1 MAVAPTIISFVANT
15 QIKSADVN
23 TNFTNLATW
32 LSTNA
37 VTADGQVPFTA
48 AAPQCSVTPTIDDH
62 LTRKG
67 YVDARFA
74 AKSGYQ
80 LFLNNAANVT
90 LTAPVS
96 GVAQETTLATVDSTT
111 AIPVNATHP
120 GLVLVATASCE
131 LRGGNGNAT
140 FLGTVEVSFD
150 NGTTWETARRVNAV
164 ASVISPAAE
173 GYGGL
178 TVQTFASKASYTTA
192 SIVKARFKAT
202 QRASFSTQY
211 SAESIQLALEV
222 RREVPL
228 A

>member
-1 MAVAPTIISFVANT
+1 MATAPIITSFVANT
-15 QIKSADVN
+15 AIESAAVN

-37 VTADGQVPFTA
+37 VTADGQVPFSA

-74 AKSGYQ
+74 ARTGYQ
-80 LFLNNAANVT
+80 TFIANPSNVTFTAANT
-90 LTAPVS
+90 EA
-96 GVAQETTLATVDSTT
+96 TLATVDSGA
-111 AIPVNATHP
+111 AIPVNATHG

-131 LRGGNGNAT
+131 LLGGNGTTT

-150 NGTTWETARRVNAV
+150 NGTTWETARRISTV
-164 ASVISPAAE
+164 ASVIAPDTQ

-178 TVQTFASKASYTTA
+178 AVQTFVKKDAYTTA
-192 SIVKARFKAT
+192 SIVKARFKGT
-202 QRASFSTQY
+202 QRAAYSTMYTAQN
-211 SAESIQLALEV
+211 IQLALEV